1 MIPGAWISAYF
12 VELFCWATVPV
23 DSPENRYEM
32 LVCIDILALLFAF
45 ELLRQFDGSRAPTTI
60 VSASARVTHG
70 SLRLWLPGLTLFKL
84 VLHLWQFPQPA
95 GSNKKTAVAAHTREI
110 MAPPFDAAARVC
122 AAFLR
127 EARESRREG
136 RDPDYAALVPS
147 SVPAGEPDWRA
158 AGVSWD
164 DSGAIH
170 LADYGT

>member
-1 MIPGAWISAYF
+1 MALFPVFGLVYVLWSWCCQMTS
-12 VELFCWATVPV
+12 VENLIK
-23 DSPENRYEM
+23 

-110 MAPPFDAAARVC
+110 MAPPFDAADLAATPRALRKDGSLRVSITWRLG
-122 AAFLR
+122 APHEALAVWVT
-127 EARESRREG
+127 ARE
-136 RDPDYAALVPS
+136 
-147 SVPAGEPDWRA
+147 GERCTTRGP
-158 AGVSWD
+158 
-164 DSGAIH
+164 
-170 LADYGT
+170 L